1 MKCRDGGEEITRE
14 NMTRNWGRT
23 DICDSC
29 LELRGKLV
37 EAIGAG
43 KLTQEQI
50 AYIQKGKY
58 TRRKKIQ
65 VALRKEILIADILN
79 ALAPLL
85 SQAKAAQGL
94 YEALIKA
101 EQDIPMG
108 YTECHGYKCRQVNC
122 MSCNGDYAKRYETKY
137 IDEALAAYEKSKEG

>member
-1 MKCRDGGEEITRE
+1 MPGSFARMRGDRRNLCQMCRFPHCRAEGGMMKCHDCGEEITRE

-85 SQAKAAQGL
+85 SQAKAA
-94 YEALIKA
+94 
-101 EQDIPMG
+101 
-108 YTECHGYKCRQVNC
+108 
-122 MSCNGDYAKRYETKY
+122 
-137 IDEALAAYEKSKEG
+137 